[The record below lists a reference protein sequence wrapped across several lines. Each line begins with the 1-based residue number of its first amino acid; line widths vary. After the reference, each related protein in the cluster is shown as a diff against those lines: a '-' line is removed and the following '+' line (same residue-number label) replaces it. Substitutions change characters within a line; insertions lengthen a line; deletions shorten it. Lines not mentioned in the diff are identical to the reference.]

1 MKRIIMALLLTGAL
15 FTSCK
20 KDDEKT
26 NSEKITGTWKPV
38 NTIYKYVTP
47 NGSSSDTLKYETGSS
62 FTFNS
67 NGNYTG
73 VSIADGDTTEE
84 SGKWSIGTDG
94 KLMITDAGVD
104 TIVLTINS
112 LTAADMQ
119 LYHME
124 SNAGATGE
132 IWFNFKK

>member
-1 MKRIIMALLLTGAL
+1 MALLVTGAL

-26 NSEKITGTWKPV
+26 NSEKITGTWTAV
-38 NTIYKYVTP
+38 NTIYKYVTA
-47 NGSSSDTLKYETGSS
+47 NGTFSDTTKYAAGSS
-62 FTFNS
+62 FTFKS
-67 NGNYTG
+67 DGNYTG
-73 VSIADGDTTEE
+73 VSIIEGDTTNE

-94 KLMITDAGVD
+94 KLSVISPDID

-112 LTAADMQ
+112 LSSANMQ
-119 LYHME
+119 LYHKE
-124 SNAGATGE
+124 TSTGGSTEE